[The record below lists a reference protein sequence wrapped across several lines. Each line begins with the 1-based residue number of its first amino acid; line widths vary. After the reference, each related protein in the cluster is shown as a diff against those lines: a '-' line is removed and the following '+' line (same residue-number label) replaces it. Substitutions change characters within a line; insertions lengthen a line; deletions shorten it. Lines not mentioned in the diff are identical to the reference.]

1 MISQLRLSAGDGK
14 NVLQIFRRS
23 KPTLAV
29 SSEAVKDYQ
38 AIPSPPGWPVIG
50 HLFAL
55 MKNQARLDK
64 FAAEL
69 QVKYG
74 DIVRLFSPSGMGNG
88 HMVMIFNPE
97 DMKSMYA
104 HEERIP
110 KQPGGICI
118 DMVGPKLC
126 LKTCRL

>member
-1 MISQLRLSAGDGK
+1 MGK
-14 NVLQIFRRS
+14 MFFKFSVDPN
-23 KPTLAV
+23 
-29 SSEAVKDYQ
+29 Q
-38 AIPSPPGWPVIG
+38 AWLPSP
-50 HLFAL
+50 
-55 MKNQARLDK
+55 RLDK

-69 QVKYG
+69 QEEYG